1 MRHIKD
7 SIDQVRNQN
16 VSALP
21 FGLEYID
28 DYLGGLYPGEM
39 TVICGDA
46 DDGKT
51 ALMIRQIHRLAFDEE
66 IPVLMVLNGMSEHT
80 FLACM
85 AAYYCS
91 IITNDVHQVYTD
103 DVHKDEVE
111 AYWRLLEKKPVYLAD
126 TKDISAMD
134 SDSIKQFVSAK
145 GIKAVFFEQASV
157 MTIKGWKISRL
168 GYYLKQLAKDLQVAI
183 VAEYEFWYNDYEQ
196 PLSFQQ
202 FEKNHFS
209 NFADNIIGL
218 LDFANH
224 QVFMDEK
231 GNNLR
236 GYVRMKVIKHKGII
250 SSGKERV
257 FHKMCLMC
265 RSEERVSL
273 YEDKMS
279 SNNGVKAF
287 MGGLNSEENPSER
300 NSDLF

>member
-7 SIDQVRNQN
+7 SIDQVKNQD

-21 FGLEYID
+21 FGLEFLD

-51 ALMIRQIHRLAFDEE
+51 ALVIRQIHRLAFDEE

-85 AAYYCS
+85 AAFYCS

-103 DVHKDEVE
+103 SDCKEEVE
-111 AYWRLLEKKPVYLAD
+111 AYWHLLEKKPVYLAD

-145 GIKAVFFEQASV
+145 GIKAVFFEQASM

-168 GYYLKQLAKDLQVAI
+168 GYYLKQLAKELQVAI

-236 GYVRMKVIKHKGII
+236 GFVRMRVMKHKGIV
-250 SSGKERV
+250 SSNKENV
-257 FHKMCLMC
+257 FHKMHLMC
-265 RSEERVSL
+265 RSDERAAL
-273 YEDKMS
+273 YEDKMN

-300 NSDLF
+300 NSELF

>member
-7 SIDQVRNQN
+7 SIDQVKNQD
-16 VSALP
+16 VRALP

-126 TKDISAMD
+126 TKDISTMD
-134 SDSIKQFVSAK
+134 SDSIKQFVSDD

-236 GYVRMKVIKHKGII
+236 GFVRMRVMKHKGIV
-250 SSGKERV
+250 SSNKENV
-257 FHKMCLMC
+257 FHKMHLLR
-265 RSEERVSL
+265 RSNERATL
-273 YEDKMS
+273 FEDKMAS
-279 SNNGVKAF
+279 KDGMKTF

>member
-51 ALMIRQIHRLAFDEE
+51 ALMIKQIHRLAFDEE

-111 AYWRLLEKKPVYLAD
+111 AYWRLMEKKPVYLAD

-168 GYYLKQLAKDLQVAI
+168 GYYLKQLAKELQVAI

-236 GYVRMKVIKHKGII
+236 GFVRMRVMKHKGIV
-250 SSGKERV
+250 SSNKENV
-257 FHKMCLMC
+257 FHKMHLVC
-265 RSEERVSL
+265 RSDERAAL

>member
-1 MRHIKD
+1 MRHIKE
-7 SIDQVRNQN
+7 SIDQVKNQD

-21 FGLEYID
+21 FGLEFLD

-51 ALMIRQIHRLAFDEE
+51 ALVIRQIHRLAFDEE

-85 AAYYCS
+85 AAFYCS

-103 DVHKDEVE
+103 SDCKEEVE
-111 AYWRLLEKKPVYLAD
+111 AYWHLLERKPVFLAD

-168 GYYLKQLAKDLQVAI
+168 GYYLKQLAKELQVAI

-236 GYVRMKVIKHKGII
+236 GFVRMRVMKHKGIV
-250 SSGKERV
+250 SSNKENV
-257 FHKMCLMC
+257 FHKMHLLC
-265 RSEERVSL
+265 RSDERAPL
-273 YEDKMS
+273 YEDKMA

-287 MGGLNSEENPSER
+287 MGGLNSEESPSER
-300 NSDLF
+300 NSNLF

>member
-145 GIKAVFFEQASV
+145 GIKAVFFEQASM

-168 GYYLKQLAKDLQVAI
+168 GYYLKQLAKELQVAI

-236 GYVRMKVIKHKGII
+236 GFVRMRVMKHKGIVY
-250 SSGKERV
+250 SNKENV
-257 FHKMCLMC
+257 FHKMRLMC
-265 RSEERVSL
+265 RSEERASL

-287 MGGLNSEENPSER
+287 MG
-300 NSDLF
+300 

>member
-1 MRHIKD
+1 MRHIKE
-7 SIDQVRNQN
+7 SIDQVNNQD

-21 FGLEYID
+21 FGLEFLD

-85 AAYYCS
+85 AAFYCS

-103 DVHKDEVE
+103 SDRKEEVE
-111 AYWRLLEKKPVYLAD
+111 AYWHLLERKPVFLAD

-145 GIKAVFFEQASV
+145 GIKAVFFEQASM

-168 GYYLKQLAKDLQVAI
+168 GYYLKQLAKELQVAI

-236 GYVRMKVIKHKGII
+236 GFVRMRVMKHKGIV
-250 SSGKERV
+250 SSNKENV
-257 FHKMCLMC
+257 FHKMHLMC
-265 RSEERVSL
+265 RSDERAPL
-273 YEDKMS
+273 YEDKMA

-287 MGGLNSEENPSER
+287 MGGLNSEESPSER
-300 NSDLF
+300 NSNLF

>member
-103 DVHKDEVE
+103 RDCKEKVE
-111 AYWRLLEKKPVYLAD
+111 AYWHLLEKKPVYLAD

-145 GIKAVFFEQASV
+145 GIKAVFFEQASM

-236 GYVRMKVIKHKGII
+236 GFVRMRVMKHKGIV
-250 SSGKERV
+250 SSNKENV
-257 FHKMCLMC
+257 FHKMHLMC
-265 RSEERVSL
+265 RSDERAAL
-273 YEDKMS
+273 YEDKMT

-287 MGGLNSEENPSER
+287 MGGLNSEESPSER
-300 NSDLF
+300 NSNLF

>member
-16 VSALP
+16 VSAFP

-257 FHKMCLMC
+257 FHKMRLMC
-265 RSEERVSL
+265 RSEERASL

>member
-1 MRHIKD
+1 MRHIKE
-7 SIDQVRNQN
+7 SIDQVKNQD

-21 FGLEYID
+21 FGLEFLD

-51 ALMIRQIHRLAFDEE
+51 ALVIRQIHRLAFDEE

-103 DVHKDEVE
+103 RDCKEKVE
-111 AYWRLLEKKPVYLAD
+111 AYWHLLEKKPVYLAD

-145 GIKAVFFEQASV
+145 GIKAVFFEQASM

-168 GYYLKQLAKDLQVAI
+168 GYYLKQLAKELQVAI

-236 GYVRMKVIKHKGII
+236 GFVRMRVMKHKGIV
-250 SSGKERV
+250 SSNKENV
-257 FHKMCLMC
+257 FHKMLLLC
-265 RSEERVSL
+265 RSDERAPL
-273 YEDKMS
+273 YEDKMA

-287 MGGLNSEENPSER
+287 MGGLNSEESPSER
-300 NSDLF
+300 NSNLF

>member
-103 DVHKDEVE
+103 RDCKEKVE
-111 AYWRLLEKKPVYLAD
+111 AYWHLLEKKPVYLAD

-145 GIKAVFFEQASV
+145 GIKAVFFEQASM

-168 GYYLKQLAKDLQVAI
+168 GYYLKQLAKELQVAI

-236 GYVRMKVIKHKGII
+236 GFVRMRVMKHKGIV
-250 SSGKERV
+250 SSNKENV
-257 FHKMCLMC
+257 FHKMHLMC
-265 RSEERVSL
+265 RSDERAAL
-273 YEDKMS
+273 YEDKMN

-300 NSDLF
+300 NSELF